1 MRLLWPRSNIVWLCS
16 VDATFH
22 GNYNVATARF
32 YSFLGIF
39 AVIKAR
45 IVKVGNSQGIRIPK
59 TLLEQSG
66 LKTEVVIEVK
76 GDALIIRN
84 AQSPRENWDLAFQA
98 MAERG
103 DDRLL
108 DGPTS
113 TEWEEAEW
121 DWS

>member
-1 MRLLWPRSNIVWLCS
+1 M
-16 VDATFH
+16 
-22 GNYNVATARF
+22 
-32 YSFLGIF
+32 
-39 AVIKAR
+39 IKTR

-66 LKTEVVIEVK
+66 IKTEVIIEVQ

-98 MAERG
+98 MAAQG

-108 DGPTS
+108 DGLTV
-113 TEWEEAEW
+113 TEWEEGEW